1 MREPL
6 RSNSRLKTCGKLTC
20 MGNVAN
26 SAARKARSIYSRN
39 SVRIVMIVCLR
50 KSRSARCP
58 AGHKVATCSELCLFP
73 RGVFELVF
81 HGHQLALALLQTSA
95 MPLGLGRG
103 HLGLLALERLFL
115 LVHPLVGGLQRRFE
129 VFLLALMMP
138 VGAQDGLATIVDLE
152 PAVGNHAFEAEL
164 LNRVALAVHPWP
176 LAHV

>member
-115 LVHPLVGGLQRRFE
+115 LVHQKRREAPAFMPGMDRRWARRAQCPRAQQDLRSTRALNGRGHCIGGSPGIHAGE
-129 VFLLALMMP
+129 DV
-138 VGAQDGLATIVDLE
+138 
-152 PAVGNHAFEAEL
+152 PA
-164 LNRVALAVHPWP
+164 
-176 LAHV
+176 